1 MYSRQGSI
9 RLPQRSRGY
18 EALTS
23 RRGVRVFGLIFV
35 VCALAVVNFLPSG
48 HRALSSARR
57 LCKTYF
63 DYGDYEKDW
72 EDLFGATNIY
82 NGDGDRSLLPNDPD
96 NVGYFLTLTSC
107 PDERYPGADPNDP
120 GT

>member
-9 RLPQRSRGY
+9 RLPQRSRDHD
-18 EALTS
+18 APAS
-23 RRGVRVFGLIFV
+23 RRGVGVFGLIFV
-35 VCALAVVNFLPSG
+35 VCALAVMNFLPSG

-72 EDLFGATNIY
+72 EDLFGATNVY

-96 NVGYFLTLTSC
+96 NIGYFLTLTSC